1 MANFEKE
8 TEKTVRDDVIDAA
21 YIDRLLS
28 GDRKPVKP
36 IQQKNIKPESH
47 PAKQDQQKDMESDSQ
62 PNPTYPKYILWC
74 GIAALLLVF
83 AFLTITLAIS
93 VGRRTDP
100 NFGFKDLFAPTTA
113 AATQPTTTAPK
124 VTLSTSPATKPTE
137 PPTEPPLRL
146 ETINQGDIT
155 YMVPSEILDISLRE
169 YYCTSPSLPIPGS
182 DATYEE
188 WVQFFYSLLSGE
200 DSWYAQA
207 LLSHFASPEQI
218 DMELF
223 LYRGVAQDASPAG
236 SYPEA
241 TWLLAQGFQEDDQVF
256 RMPVADINS
265 LVGVYFG
272 TTFEEHEMP
281 QYKPQWKYNKETGC
295 YYYADKIAV
304 SSTFLG
310 ITSFSWQQDGTLCV
324 GYAAGPTSDPR
335 LNQMVLRP
343 VGDYFQIVSNLPAP
357 TEPSTVELEDIPD
370 MSGHVYEPGAIFAGE
385 GYYGTAKWDAGDFS
399 ISLPLL
405 EPFCEG
411 AKAINEEI
419 KSIYQPIIDDV
430 KQNILYQTSSRYW
443 KVSYTTYVGD
453 DVLSIVI
460 SEHTMSDSVFY
471 QVFNL
476 DLATGQ
482 QLDQYEM
489 IRRYTGMSYPEF
501 LLRANFTVANHLR
514 KEYPME
520 SEEVTNWL
528 AKLETDVLVL
538 DGHKLILNEEGTL
551 ILLNDKIHS
560 MAAGYLNVQIPF
572 DPEACGEEFTDWE
585 LESYRWLFDIPAD
598 GAYSY
603 HKGDVL
609 IKAFFFDPERFL
621 RYLSGSEYWL
631 SGVASL
637 MAFELEPE
645 NAPLLRDLCKQYLGR
660 SDTAKAA
667 QAILDQMEKY
677 ADYY

>member
-1 MANFEKE
+1 MKFFKKKPEE
-8 TEKTVRDDVIDAA
+8 TVQSDVLDIDK
-21 YIDRLLS
+21 LLT

-36 IQQKNIKPESH
+36 
-47 PAKQDQQKDMESDSQ
+47 AKQ
-62 PNPTYPKYILWC
+62 PLPTKK
-74 GIAALLLVF
+74 LLLAFGSAGLVLVF
-83 AFLTITLAIS
+83 ALITMLVAVS

-100 NFGFKDLFAPTTA
+100 DFGFRDLFV
-113 AATQPTTTAPK
+113 PTTTQQTTQKETQK

-169 YYCTSPSLPIPGS
+169 YYCTIPSLPIPGS

-207 LLSHFASPEQI
+207 RLSHFASPEQI

-272 TTFEEHEMP
+272 TTFEEHEMQMH
-281 QYKPQWKYNKETGC
+281 QYRPNWKYNKEIGC
-295 YYYADKIAV
+295 YYYTSQTAMYT
-304 SSTFLG
+304 SFLG
-310 ITSFSWQQDGTLCV
+310 ITDFVVNLYDDTFGVTYATGTP
-324 GYAAGPTSDPR
+324 AEPR

-370 MSGHVYEPGAIFAGE
+370 MSGHVYEPGAMFAGE

-411 AKAINEEI
+411 AKAINAEI

-482 QLDQYEM
+482 QLDSFEM

-528 AKLETDVLVL
+528 EKLETDVLVL
-538 DGHKLILNEEGTL
+538 SGHKLILNEEGTL

-609 IKAFFFDPERFL
+609 IKAIFFDPERFL

-631 SGVASL
+631 SGVAHL
-637 MAFELEPE
+637 LAFELEPE
-645 NAPLLRDLCKQYLGR
+645 NAPLLRELCQQYLSR

-667 QAILDQMEKY
+667 QAILDQIEKY
-677 ADYY
+677 AAYY

>member
-1 MANFEKE
+1 MRFFKKKTEE
-8 TEKTVRDDVIDAA
+8 TVHADVIDNA
-21 YIDRLLS
+21 YIDKLLT

-36 IQQKNIKPESH
+36 
-47 PAKQDQQKDMESDSQ
+47 AKQ
-62 PNPTYPKYILWC
+62 PLPTKK
-74 GIAALLLVF
+74 LLLAFGSAGLVLVF
-83 AFLTITLAIS
+83 ALITMLVAVS
-93 VGRRTDP
+93 VGRRTDSD
-100 NFGFKDLFAPTTA
+100 FGFRDLFV
-113 AATQPTTTAPK
+113 PTTTQQTTQK
-124 VTLSTSPATKPTE
+124 ETQKETLSTPPATMPTVKPTE
-137 PPTEPPLRL
+137 PTEPPLRFDTVKDG
-146 ETINQGDIT
+146 EIT
-155 YMVPSEILDISLRE
+155 YLVPNKTLELSLRQ
-169 YYCTSPSLPIPGS
+169 YYCTSPSLPIPED
-182 DATYEE
+182 DAPAED
-188 WVQFFYSLLSGE
+188 WLLLFYSMLTEPG
-200 DSWYAQA
+200 SWYNRA
-207 LLSHFASPEQI
+207 LTSHYASPDQI
-218 DMELF
+218 DMDAF
-223 LYRGVAQDASPAG
+223 LRQGIAQGASPLE

-241 TWLLAQGFQEDDQVF
+241 QWLLQYGYFKPEAQVF
-256 RMPVADINS
+256 RLPKSDINS

-272 TTFEEHEMP
+272 TTIEAHKMP
-281 QYKPQWKYNKETGC
+281 YYRFNEQTGC
-295 YYYADKIAV
+295 YYSADDTVAGV
-304 SSTFLG
+304 PVFG
-310 ITSFSWQQDGTLCV
+310 IVDFEWVEEGNVCVRYVTERWNKPQLMQVTLCP
-324 GYAAGPTSDPR
+324 AGDHFR
-335 LNQMVLRP
+335 
-343 VGDYFQIVSNLPAP
+343 IVSNLPAP
-357 TEPSTVELEDIPD
+357 TADTTVNLEDIPD
-370 MSGHVYEPGAIFAGE
+370 MSGSVYEPGAMFAGE

-399 ISLPLL
+399 IALPLL

-411 AKAINEEI
+411 AKAINAEI

-453 DVLSIVI
+453 DALSIVI

-476 DLATGQ
+476 DLSTGQ

-520 SEEVTNWL
+520 SENVTNWL
-528 AKLETDVLVL
+528 SGLEKDAQIL

-551 ILLNDKIHS
+551 ILLNDRVRS
-560 MAAGYLNVQIPF
+560 MAAGFINVQIPF

-609 IKAFFFDPERFL
+609 EKTFFFDPERFL

-631 SGVASL
+631 SGVAHL
-637 MAFELEPE
+637 LAFELEPE
-645 NAPLLRDLCKQYLGR
+645 NAPQLRKLCEQYLSR
-660 SDTAKAA
+660 SETAKAA

-677 ADYY
+677 ADIY

>member
-1 MANFEKE
+1 MKLFRKKKPEE
-8 TEKTVRDDVIDAA
+8 TVRDDVIDTA
-21 YIDRLLS
+21 YIDKLLS
-28 GDRKPVKP
+28 GDRKIPVVAKREKP
-36 IQQKNIKPESH
+36 TTKPL
-47 PAKQDQQKDMESDSQ
+47 PFM
-62 PNPTYPKYILWC
+62 PFV
-74 GIAALLLVF
+74 AAFCFLLAL
-83 AFLTITLAIS
+83 IS
-93 VGRRTDP
+93 LLFSLYFKKALDAVRTDP
-100 NFGFKDLFAPTTA
+100 TTPSTTVA
-113 AATQPTTTAPK
+113 GTTQPTTGPTQP
-124 VTLSTSPATKPTE
+124 TEKPTE
-137 PPTEPPLRL
+137 PTAPTEPTEPPLRL
-146 ETINQGDIT
+146 EMIKQGDIT

-169 YYCTSPSLPIPGS
+169 YYCTIPSLPIPGS

-207 LLSHFASPEQI
+207 RLSHFASPEQI

-223 LYRGVAQDASPAG
+223 LCRGVAQDASPAG

-272 TTFEEHEMP
+272 TTFEEHEMQMH
-281 QYKPQWKYNKETGC
+281 QYRPNWKYNKEIGC
-295 YYYADKIAV
+295 YYYTSQTAMYT
-304 SSTFLG
+304 SFLG
-310 ITSFSWQQDGTLCV
+310 ITDVINLEDDTFCV
-324 GYAAGPTSDPR
+324 GYATGPTSDPR

-357 TEPSTVELEDIPD
+357 TAETTVNLEDIPD
-370 MSGHVYEPGAIFAGE
+370 MSGHVYEPGAMFAGE
-385 GYYGTAKWDAGDFS
+385 GYYGSAKWDSGDFS
-399 ISLPLL
+399 IYLPLL

-411 AKAINEEI
+411 ANQINEEI
-419 KSIYQPIIDDV
+419 RSIYQPIIEEIR
-430 KQNILYQTSSRYW
+430 QHILYQTGSHYW

-453 DVLSIVI
+453 DVLAIVI
-460 SEHTMSDSVFY
+460 TEYSMSDSEY
-471 QVFNL
+471 YRVFNL

-482 QLDQYEM
+482 LLSQEDM
-489 IRRYTGMSYPEF
+489 VRRYTGMSYPEF
-501 LLRANFTVANHLR
+501 LLRANYTIVNYLR

-520 SEEVTNWL
+520 SEDVTNWL
-528 AKLETDVLVL
+528 AKLETDVMVMDAHQLFL
-538 DGHKLILNEEGTL
+538 DHEGTL
-551 ILLNDKIHS
+551 FLANHQVRS
-560 MAAGYLNVQIPF
+560 SWTNAQIPLQIAF
-572 DPEACGEEFTDWE
+572 DPNACGEEFTDWE

-631 SGVASL
+631 TNTAWLLAS
-637 MAFELEPE
+637 ELRPE
-645 NAPLLRDLCKQYLGR
+645 NAPLIRDLCKQYLSR

-667 QAILDQMEKY
+667 RAILDHMEKY